1 MYGCVLVFISQM
13 YNIPLSLG
21 TMGQMILVGSL
32 ISGSGGGIPGSGIV
46 KLSILVSTFGFPAE
60 IVGIIAGFYR
70 FFDMGTTTG
79 NVLGDVAGTVTVAK
93 LEERTAKKRGIHLQA
108 G

>member
-1 MYGCVLVFISQM
+1 MALLASYSPVSRVA
-13 YNIPLSLG
+13 SLA
-21 TMGQMILVGSL
+21 SL
-32 ISGSGGGIPGSGIV
+32 ISSSGGGIPGSGIV

-79 NVLGDVAGTVTVAK
+79 NVLGDVAGTVTVTK
-93 LEERTAKKRGIHLQA
+93 LEERRAKKRSSA